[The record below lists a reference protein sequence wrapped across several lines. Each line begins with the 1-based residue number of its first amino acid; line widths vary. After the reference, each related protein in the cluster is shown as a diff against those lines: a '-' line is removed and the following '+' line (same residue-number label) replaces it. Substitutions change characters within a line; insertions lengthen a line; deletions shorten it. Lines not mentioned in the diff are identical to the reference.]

1 MRQRQQHQGGLECGW
16 IGESPRGGSE
26 GGDVRSFAAAP
37 RGRKTTVAQDRQG
50 RAAVSNLEGPLG
62 MRWPRMEVK
71 RPITHRAAG
80 TNPRTRGKVAFM

>member
-1 MRQRQQHQGGLECGW
+1 MAGLGRAR
-16 IGESPRGGSE
+16 GGGSE

-37 RGRKTTVAQDRQG
+37 RGRKTMDAQDRQG